1 VYDERT
7 GVLVR
12 QEPDPHTGQI
22 VRDAA
27 RDVLGGASMW
37 SVAMRLQDA
46 GEPTPMRTWSE
57 HPRGWDT
64 YTIRQLLHNPT
75 IAGKRVYRGQVI
87 GDAAWEPLI
96 GWEDFQKLQ
105 RVFADLVA
113 RSGAGVGCRRR
124 R

>member
-1 VYDERT
+1 
-7 GVLVR
+7 
-12 QEPDPHTGQI
+12 
-22 VRDAA
+22 
-27 RDVLGGASMW
+27 
-37 SVAMRLQDA
+37 
-46 GEPTPMRTWSE
+46 MRTWSE

-105 RVFADLVA
+105 RVFADPGRKVS
-113 RSGAGVGCRRR
+113 SGASRYSAKYILGSKKDVGECLRPEHRFLAQVANMIGPI
-124 R
+124 